1 MSVNT
6 KLTNLANEIREI
18 SGTTTKKSLDV
29 MTSDISAANDLIDE
43 QEALLND
50 LRDIVDTLPEPIS
63 GVEYHPDDDGYD
75 GLSID
80 RSFSYIDIKQEN
92 EIYTYADC
100 LIMSSGNLQLDVED
114 ETTNL
119 KIGGTFNTIEFNA
132 DNRISLTGYT
142 TVFASG
148 DVDSQLDLTSFNGQ
162 VDAPTL
168 VAENIKSG
176 VNILGVTGT
185 YEGSGGGGSL
195 ETCTVSLETDGPVP
209 GGILVYYTNENQE
222 LATETFTF
230 KSPITIKCLKNS
242 IISTNN
248 GGMKVYT
255 SGSLEVLYS

>member
-43 QEALLND
+43 QETLLND

-63 GVEYHPDDDGYD
+63 GVEYHPDDNGNG

-80 RSFSYIDIKQEN
+80 RSFN
-92 EIYTYADC
+92 
-100 LIMSSGNLQLDVED
+100 N
-114 ETTNL
+114 
-119 KIGGTFNTIEFNA
+119 IEFNI

-162 VDAPTL
+162 VSAPNL
-168 VAENIKSG
+168 SAGNIKKDVS
-176 VNILGVTGT
+176 ILGVTGT
-185 YEGSGGGGSL
+185 YEGSGGGASL
-195 ETCTVSLETDGPVP
+195 ETCTLTVTIIDPIEATIHYVNGEQSYVT
-209 GGILVYYTNENQE
+209 GIAAMLSST
-222 LATETFTF
+222 T
-230 KSPITIKCLKNS
+230 ITCLKNS
-242 IISTNN
+242 IIFLDATNN
-248 GGMKVYT
+248 SKYNGEITLIEYFAGHSAAYIYGDAEISIRM
-255 SGSLEVLYS
+255 